1 MCLFIFGGAE
11 GSRTP
16 VRKHFNRTFSERSQ
30 VSTFPPRADTGQTAR
45 FSRVIM
51 RGRGNSYPPHG
62 RHINDAFP
70 GLWPLRFRRLPLV
83 RQRQQYDC
91 CQLIFKLPVLWRSG
105 AAARLSCL
113 CTPVETGAAPYRETI
128 FGYLFHK
135 HPMETVQPHI
145 GRLFFGYLFHKYPEE
160 TVQPYIGRLFFGYLF
175 HKYPGETVQPHI
187 GRLFF
192 GICFTNT
199 RRKRCSPFTRH
210 SEPVTDVTGVGI
222 RIPDNGERTATPV
235 QPLVHNDSAGA
246 RPRVFAVLI
255 CGTGRPASPAQGT
268 SRRGCPR

>member
-1 MCLFIFGGAE
+1 MPTALTSPKRTVQITVGIPYGGAE

-30 VSTFPPRADTGQTAR
+30 VSAFPPRADTGQTAR
-45 FSRVIM
+45 FSRVMM

-113 CTPVETGAAPYRETI
+113 CTPVETGAAPCMRPFWEGNALPKGT
-128 FGYLFHK
+128 FTCYL
-135 HPMETVQPHI
+135 
-145 GRLFFGYLFHKYPEE
+145 
-160 TVQPYIGRLFFGYLF
+160 
-175 HKYPGETVQPHI
+175 
-187 GRLFF
+187 
-192 GICFTNT
+192 
-199 RRKRCSPFTRH
+199 
-210 SEPVTDVTGVGI
+210 
-222 RIPDNGERTATPV
+222 
-235 QPLVHNDSAGA
+235 
-246 RPRVFAVLI
+246 
-255 CGTGRPASPAQGT
+255 
-268 SRRGCPR
+268 

>member
-1 MCLFIFGGAE
+1 MPTALTSPKRTVQITVGIPFGGAE

-30 VSTFPPRADTGQTAR
+30 VSAFPPRADTGQTAR
-45 FSRVIM
+45 FSRVMM

-113 CTPVETGAAPYRETI
+113 CTPVETGAAPCMRPFGRAMPSQKGHLSVICET
-128 FGYLFHK
+128 
-135 HPMETVQPHI
+135 
-145 GRLFFGYLFHKYPEE
+145 
-160 TVQPYIGRLFFGYLF
+160 
-175 HKYPGETVQPHI
+175 
-187 GRLFF
+187 
-192 GICFTNT
+192 
-199 RRKRCSPFTRH
+199 
-210 SEPVTDVTGVGI
+210 D
-222 RIPDNGERTATPV
+222 
-235 QPLVHNDSAGA
+235 
-246 RPRVFAVLI
+246 
-255 CGTGRPASPAQGT
+255 RPASPARGT